1 MTRPDVGILG
11 FRLLAIWMSFLALQ
25 ALVFT
30 VPGWFIMADDRFG
43 RIAGTLIAVGLPLGI
58 AILLWAKAAW
68 FTDRVFSHTPT
79 EDTSIAVVTLRDIQ
93 ATAFSIIGFYLICV
107 SLPEIVY
114 WVHVHFSSRL
124 QGSVHVALTGST
136 YDSHEGPFDRVHAA
150 AQMLAL
156 ATRIIIGIVLLVG
169 PRTIV
174 GLTKRAVSILTF
186 PTPEQVEMEEARS
199 EKNHEVVGDDQ
210 GDKRGR

>member
-1 MTRPDVGILG
+1 MTRSDIGILG

-30 VPGWFIMADDRFG
+30 VPGWLIIADDRSG

-58 AILLWAKAAW
+58 AILLWVKAAW
-68 FTDRVFSHTPT
+68 LTGRVFSHTPT
-79 EDTSIAVVTLRDIQ
+79 GDTSIAVVTLRDIQ
-93 ATAFSIIGFYLICV
+93 AAAFSIIGFYLICV

-124 QGSVHVALTGST
+124 QESVHVALTGSA
-136 YDSHEGPFDRVHAA
+136 YDSHEGPFDQAHAM

-156 ATRIIIGIVLLVG
+156 ATRVIIGIVLLVG

-174 GLTKRAVSILTF
+174 GLTKRTVSVLTF

-199 EKNHEVVGDDQ
+199 EQNPERVGDDQ
-210 GDKRGR
+210 GEKRGR